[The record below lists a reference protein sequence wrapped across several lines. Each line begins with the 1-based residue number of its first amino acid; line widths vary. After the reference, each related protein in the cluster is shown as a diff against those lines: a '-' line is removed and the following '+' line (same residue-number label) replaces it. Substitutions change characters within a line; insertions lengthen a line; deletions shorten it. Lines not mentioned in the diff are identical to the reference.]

1 MNQKLWDIAVE
12 APLKP
17 LAYLQN
23 NKGPHLKRGLSVL
36 IPLGN
41 RKVSGIVLGP
51 SHQSIQKSQY
61 KWKSIISILDDR
73 PKLPEPYLKWIEWLS
88 EYYVYPIGQIFKTT
102 FPPLKKKG
110 RRKTSILP
118 QNIKPSSLTLTKPQE
133 LIAQKINQQTGFQVH
148 LLYGVTGSGKTEVYF
163 SLIEKTIQQQKQ
175 VLMLVPEISL
185 TPQIIQ
191 RFVKKFGQKIAVI
204 HSDLTPREKTNQ
216 WWNIIDKKQSILI
229 GARSAIFCPIEN
241 LGLIVV
247 DEEHEGSFKQ
257 FERLHYNARD
267 ASIML
272 AKLHNCPVV
281 LGSATPS
288 LETWHNTIKGKYQL
302 HRLSKRFGSATLPQV
317 TIEDMTCQER
327 SDLPFWLSQTLY
339 DKMQKHLA
347 CGNQVALFLNRR
359 GDAQTVICTQCG
371 ECEMCPNCSV
381 SLTVHHKV
389 HLVCHYCNYHKNY
402 DVHCKQCHAD
412 AMQNIGVGTSGIQ
425 KDLENLF
432 SNKKILRA
440 DRDQISNR
448 KDMETFIDQVSCRQ
462 ADILVGT
469 QMIAKGLDFR
479 HLTLVGVVAADV
491 SLNLPDFRASERTFQ
506 LLVQMAGR
514 SGRHNSQGEVVI
526 QTFNYKN
533 LVIQQAIK
541 HQYEDFAS
549 QELAIRQGLCYPP
562 FYRMALIRVRGASIE
577 KIESALFAITRFA
590 KEQAK
595 KAQEEYFEVLGPA
608 PAPLSKIKS
617 QYRYQI
623 LIKSSKS
630 LWLSQFCQHL
640 KTHLHSCLD
649 LSSPEQPAFIKSLS
663 KKQKFGLT
671 PKKSH
676 LLKKPRESL
685 QMNFNMTTDLKQEEI
700 FQGKTKFK
708 KDCHKLKSTKVTVDI
723 DIDPLQML

>member
-1 MNQKLWDIAVE
+1 MNQKLWDVAVE

-23 NKGPHLKRGLSVL
+23 DKGPQLKRGLSVL

-41 RKVSGIVLGP
+41 RKISGVVLGP
-51 SHQSIQKSQY
+51 SHRSVQKNQY
-61 KWKSIISILDDR
+61 KWKRVISILDDR
-73 PKLPEPYLKWIEWLS
+73 PQLPEPYLKWVEWLA

-110 RRKTSILP
+110 RKKEISILP
-118 QNIKPSSLTLTKPQE
+118 QNIKPSSLTLTKSQDF
-133 LIAQKINQQTGFQVH
+133 IVQKISQQNTFQTH

-163 SLIEKTIQQQKQ
+163 NLIEKTIQQQKQ

-191 RFVKKFGQKIAVI
+191 RFIKKFGQKIAVL

-216 WWNIIDKKQSILI
+216 WWNIIDKKRSILI
-229 GARSAIFCPIEN
+229 GARSAIFCPIEK
-241 LGLIVV
+241 LGLVVV

-272 AKLHNCPVV
+272 AKLHNCPIV

-288 LETWHNTIKGKYQL
+288 LETWNNAIKGRYQL
-302 HRLSKRFGSATLPQV
+302 HVLSTRFGSATLPQV
-317 TIEDMTCQER
+317 TIEDMTNQKK

-339 DKMQKHLA
+339 HKMHKHLA

-381 SLTVHHKV
+381 SLTVHHKT

-402 DVHCKQCHAD
+402 DLNCKQCHTD
-412 AMQNIGVGTSGIQ
+412 AMQNMGIGTAGIQ
-425 KDLENLF
+425 KDLESLF
-432 SNKKILRA
+432 KNKKILRA
-440 DRDQISNR
+440 DSDQISNR
-448 KDMETFIDQVSCRQ
+448 KDMETFIDQVSRKQ

-469 QMIAKGLDFR
+469 QMIAKGLDFK

-514 SGRHNSQGEVVI
+514 AGRHGSQGEVVI
-526 QTFNYKN
+526 QTFNHKN
-533 LVIQQAIK
+533 LVIRQAIK
-541 HQYEDFAS
+541 HQYEDFAN
-549 QELAIRQGLCYPP
+549 QELAIRQKLCYPP
-562 FYRMALIRVRGASIE
+562 FYRMALIRVRGASIQ
-577 KIESALFAITRFA
+577 KIESTLFAIICFA

-595 KAQEEYFEVLGPA
+595 EAKEEYFEVLGPA
-608 PAPLSKIKS
+608 PAPLSKIKG

-630 LWLSQFCQHL
+630 LWLSQFCQYL
-640 KTHLHSCLD
+640 KSHLHSCLD
-649 LSSPEQPAFIKSLS
+649 LSSPESPALIRSLS
-663 KKQKFGLT
+663 KKRSLASKKSDL
-671 PKKSH
+671 PKKP
-676 LLKKPRESL
+676 KGNL
-685 QMNFNMTTDLKQEEI
+685 QMSFGMFVDLKQKGD
-700 FQGKTKFK
+700 FQKEVQSK
-708 KDCHKLKSTKVTVDI
+708 KGSNMSTKVVVDI